1 MPFYEIIQKIKMY
14 NLKSLVLIHVGA
26 FFEAVDLDAYVL
38 HELFGLKVIKYARN
52 VYKIGI
58 PASSLK
64 KYIRQL
70 DEKNISICVYDTIER
85 SRDIIYLDS
94 ILDNW
99 YLNNEDGKVCE
110 ENYEYI
116 KIYDSKISKI
126 YGNGI
131 NIENNE
137 KLKIIVDLLRAEKE
151 RRCLYEYIDKQN
163 VKYGRID
170 RVDVDKK

>member
-1 MPFYEIIQKIKMY
+1 MR
-14 NLKSLVLIHVGA
+14 
-26 FFEAVDLDAYVL
+26 
-38 HELFGLKVIKYARN
+38 KV
-52 VYKIGI
+52 
-58 PASSLK
+58 S
-64 KYIRQL
+64 
-70 DEKNISICVYDTIER
+70 
-85 SRDIIYLDS
+85 
-94 ILDNW
+94 
-99 YLNNEDGKVCE
+99 E

-116 KIYDSKISKI
+116 NIYDSKISKI
-126 YGNGI
+126 YYDI

>member
-1 MPFYEIIQKIKMY
+1 M
-14 NLKSLVLIHVGA
+14 
-26 FFEAVDLDAYVL
+26 
-38 HELFGLKVIKYARN
+38 
-52 VYKIGI
+52 
-58 PASSLK
+58 
-64 KYIRQL
+64 
-70 DEKNISICVYDTIER
+70 
-85 SRDIIYLDS
+85 
-94 ILDNW
+94 
-99 YLNNEDGKVCE
+99 CE
-110 ENYEYI
+110 GNYEYI

>member
-1 MPFYEIIQKIKMY
+1 MVCGYYFCFNNLHTILYT
-14 NLKSLVLIHVGA
+14 LKSLVLIHVGA

-99 YLNNEDGKVCE
+99 YLNNVY
-110 ENYEYI
+110 N
-116 KIYDSKISKI
+116 
-126 YGNGI
+126 
-131 NIENNE
+131 
-137 KLKIIVDLLRAEKE
+137 
-151 RRCLYEYIDKQN
+151 
-163 VKYGRID
+163 
-170 RVDVDKK
+170 